1 MTKLICFLLSD
12 VPCCPSRQ
20 LLGWFRWERGR
31 GVGWL
36 AGVPGHFVTEVAVG
50 RFVVSGKEEVEHGVH
65 NRVAGR
71 IGLEVALSYV
81 GHLVLPVHQYVIPWL
96 VLVRLGL
103 VGLVPAVVRLAGGV
117 EVHD

>member
-1 MTKLICFLLSD
+1 MTKLSFPLGGTPIRQSC
-12 VPCCPSRQ
+12 Q

-50 RFVVSGKEEVEHGVH
+50 RFVVAGKEEVEHRVL
-65 NRVAGR
+65 NRVAGH
-71 IGLEVALSYV
+71 IGLEV
-81 GHLVLPVHQYVIPWL
+81 VLGLLGDLLLPIHQYLIPRL